1 MSNQSIQSVTPRASH
16 VSSPDT
22 LRYSDSEYDSDSD
35 TEYVDADEW
44 FKWFKTTEEY
54 KNTFRPITNV
64 IVKMEPEPVEP
75 VNPV

>member
-1 MSNQSIQSVTPRASH
+1 MSTPSIQSVTPRASH

-22 LRYSDSEYDSDSD
+22 LRYSESDSE

-64 IVKMEPEPVEP
+64 IVKMEPVKH
-75 VNPV
+75 VNSV